1 MLVCSTPFKITAAPP
16 TTDSLIAQIL
26 RTGPHSRT
34 VNEHG
39 TKSRYTKANYLLIQI
54 ESLEAGIYKN
64 VRWLY
69 EKNNFIYSETE
80 WIDNRGKVFEEKI
93 WMNKECISSWIRNG
107 VKETQQDSLQNALGK
122 ALLKYTNKIRNE

>member
-1 MLVCSTPFKITAAPP
+1 
-16 TTDSLIAQIL
+16 
-26 RTGPHSRT
+26 

-93 WMNKECISSWIRNG
+93 WMNKECITSWIRNG